1 MLFEELN
8 QNGMADRLSVAEE
21 RLDKDIETVK
31 NNKDGNLKWNDLAA
45 STMDEL
51 MNNLWELKEDAKKF
65 LVDIRM
71 KRKKSTRKN
80 ILIAI
85 KAIEYYNN
93 IRHKLNRLK
102 TEIFEYNKRFQNNQ
116 IPNVEELIDSKIKAS
131 VKSSLK
137 EEIIRYCRT

>member
-45 STMDEL
+45 STTDEL

-71 KRKKSTRKN
+71 KRKSLQEK
-80 ILIAI
+80 
-85 KAIEYYNN
+85 
-93 IRHKLNRLK
+93 
-102 TEIFEYNKRFQNNQ
+102 IF
-116 IPNVEELIDSKIKAS
+116 
-131 VKSSLK
+131 
-137 EEIIRYCRT
+137 